1 LADIVV
7 PRRYYH
13 VPMRRPTAAFVV
25 LLTLQITALPA
36 QATTTA
42 KPGFGVYTVNQLL
55 GGGGHLE
62 ASISVLDPTTKVTVQ
77 FDCSK
82 PTGQDTVTNNFDS
95 GTIPLH
101 GGAFRFTGTVTL
113 QKFTTVTENNAL
125 LAKSSYTSTVSVT
138 GSFTA
143 HHQFSGTIQIGGS
156 PCQGTAYTAIRK
168 AAPVP

>member
-1 LADIVV
+1 VIS
-7 PRRYYH
+7 
-13 VPMRRPTAAFVV
+13 
-25 LLTLQITALPA
+25 A
-36 QATTTA
+36 QAASAA
-42 KPGFGVYTVNQLL
+42 KPSFGVYTVNQLL

-62 ASISVLDPTTKVTVQ
+62 ASISVLDPPTKVTMQ

-82 PTGQDTVTNNFDS
+82 PTGQDTVTENFNS
-95 GTIPLH
+95 AVVPLH
-101 GGAFRFTGTVTL
+101 GGSFRFVGTVTL

-125 LAKSSYTSTVSVT
+125 LAKSSYTSSASVT

-143 HHQFSGTIQIGGS
+143 HHQFIGTISIGES